1 MTRTEHPSR
10 EASRKGINLE
20 QVSKS
25 FRTSEGDLQVLKDL
39 SFQVAEG
46 EAVAVVGPSG
56 SGKTTL
62 LNLLAGLDF
71 PTAGQIF
78 VNDEEIRGPSPDRG
92 VIFQQYAVFPYLTVH
107 QNVTFGL
114 TLAANKKSKAERD
127 EIAAHYIRLM
137 GLGGFENAYPRTLS
151 GGMKQRLAIARA
163 YAVNPKILFMDEPFA
178 ALDAQTRDLMQEL
191 ILQLL
196 AKEQKT
202 VIFVTHSV
210 EEAIFVANRIVV
222 VTARP
227 ATVQEIV
234 DVPFPFPRTAEVK
247 TSVEFMEIR
256 RYVESLVRQQYK
268 VSHPEASAN

>member
-1 MTRTEHPSR
+1 MSEKHTSSK
-10 EASRKGINLE
+10 ASLSGITLE
-20 QVSKS
+20 QVSKN
-25 FRTSEGDLQVLKDL
+25 FQTKRGELQVLKDL
-39 SFQVAEG
+39 SFYVAEG

-71 PTAGQIF
+71 PTKGRIR
-78 VNDEEIRGPSPDRG
+78 VGNEEIRGPSPERG

-114 TLAANKKSKAERD
+114 TLAANKKAKAERNQ
-127 EIAAHYIRLM
+127 IAAHYIQLM
-137 GLGGFENAYPRTLS
+137 GLQGFENAYPWTLS

-234 DVPFPFPRTAEVK
+234 GVPFPFPRTAEVK
-247 TSVEFMEIR
+247 TSVEFMQIR
-256 RYVESLVRQQYK
+256 RYVESLVRQQYAAA
-268 VSHPEASAN
+268 HPEVAAK

>member
-1 MTRTEHPSR
+1 MTSEKHVARV
-10 EASRKGINLE
+10 ASPKSITLE
-20 QVSKS
+20 RVSKT
-25 FRTSEGDLQVLKDL
+25 FRTKEGVLQVLEDL
-39 SFQVAEG
+39 SFHVAEG

-71 PTAGQIF
+71 PTTGHIR
-78 VNDEEIRGPSPDRG
+78 VNNEEIRGPSPERG

-114 TLAANKKSKAERD
+114 TLAANKKNKAER
-127 EIAAHYIRLM
+127 EQIAAHYIRLM
-137 GLGGFENAYPRTLS
+137 GLQGFENAYPKTLS

-247 TSVEFMEIR
+247 TSVEFMQIR
-256 RYVESLVRQQYK
+256 RYVESLVRQQYAAA
-268 VSHPEASAN
+268 HPEAVTK